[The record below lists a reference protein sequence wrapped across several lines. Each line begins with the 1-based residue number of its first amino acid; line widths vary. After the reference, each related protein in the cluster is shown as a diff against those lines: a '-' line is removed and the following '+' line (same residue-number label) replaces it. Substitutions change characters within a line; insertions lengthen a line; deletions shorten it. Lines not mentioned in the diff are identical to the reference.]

1 MLELKRKKM
10 ITYTMEKLAKMLMGI
25 VAGILLTACHNGQQ
39 SPADSPESE
48 TSPAAAPVST
58 PAEAEPATAPFSCK
72 GTIQSVSEVTVTS
85 RINEQIA
92 MLGVEMGQR
101 VHKGQV
107 VVRLDRTS
115 TEDKIMKGRAELERA
130 EYQYQNILMG
140 QGYKRGAFDQAPESI
155 RELARVN
162 SGYNTAKAALRQM
175 EHQLSYCT
183 IQAPISGVVTQLDA
197 VLYATAVPGETL
209 FRIVDTDH
217 LKVCFDILENE
228 LQRFGKGTV
237 ITVTPIS
244 YPDDRHQARIT
255 AVSPVVEKSGMIHL
269 EAALTPHPHLMP
281 GMSAI
286 VTLGSVDTNI
296 HSKQI
301 NPNR

>member
-1 MLELKRKKM
+1 
-10 ITYTMEKLAKMLMGI
+10 
-25 VAGILLTACHNGQQ
+25 VA
-39 SPADSPESE
+39 
-48 TSPAAAPVST
+48 
-58 PAEAEPATAPFSCK
+58 
-72 GTIQSVSEVTVTS
+72 VTS

-286 VTLGSVDTNI
+286 VTLGSEDN
-296 HSKQI
+296 
-301 NPNR
+301 

>member
-1 MLELKRKKM
+1 
-10 ITYTMEKLAKMLMGI
+10 MEQLAKT
-25 VAGILLTACHNGQQ
+25 ILVIAVGVVLTACHNGQQ

-48 TSPAAAPVST
+48 TSPAEAPVST
-58 PAEAEPATAPFSCK
+58 PAKAEPATAPFSCK
-72 GTIQSVSEVTVTS
+72 GTIQSVSEVAVTS

-92 MLGVEMGQR
+92 MLSVEMGQR

-162 SGYNTAKAALRQM
+162 SGYNTAKAALRQT

-286 VTLGSVDTNI
+286 VTLGSEDN
-296 HSKQI
+296 
-301 NPNR
+301 

>member
-1 MLELKRKKM
+1 
-10 ITYTMEKLAKMLMGI
+10 MEKLAKMLMGI

-48 TSPAAAPVST
+48 TSPAVAPVST

-72 GTIQSVSEVTVTS
+72 GTIQSVSEVAVTS

-183 IQAPISGVVTQLDA
+183 IKAPISGVMTQLDA

>member
-72 GTIQSVSEVTVTS
+72 GTIQSVSEVAVTS

-101 VHKGQV
+101 VRKGQV

-286 VTLGSVDTNI
+286 VTLGSEDN
-296 HSKQI
+296 
-301 NPNR
+301 

>member
-25 VAGILLTACHNGQQ
+25 VAGIVLTACHNGQQ

-72 GTIQSVSEVTVTS
+72 GTIQSVSEVAVTS

-162 SGYNTAKAALRQM
+162 SGYNTAKAALRQT

>member
-1 MLELKRKKM
+1 
-10 ITYTMEKLAKMLMGI
+10 MEKLAKMLMGI
-25 VAGILLTACHNGQQ
+25 VAGIVLTACHNGQQ

-48 TSPAAAPVST
+48 TSPAVAPVST

-72 GTIQSVSEVTVTS
+72 GTIQSVSEVAVTS

-92 MLGVEMGQR
+92 MLSVEMGQR

>member
-25 VAGILLTACHNGQQ
+25 VAGIVLTACHNGQQ

-48 TSPAAAPVST
+48 TSPAVAPVST
-58 PAEAEPATAPFSCK
+58 PAKAEPATAPFSCK
-72 GTIQSVSEVTVTS
+72 GTIQSVSEVAVTS

-286 VTLGSVDTNI
+286 VTLGSEDN
-296 HSKQI
+296 
-301 NPNR
+301 